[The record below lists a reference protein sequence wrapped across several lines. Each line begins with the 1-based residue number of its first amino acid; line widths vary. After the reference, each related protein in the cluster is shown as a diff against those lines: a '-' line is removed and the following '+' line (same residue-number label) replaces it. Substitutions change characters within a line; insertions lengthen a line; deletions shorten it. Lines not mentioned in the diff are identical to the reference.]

1 MSVLIRG
8 GIRMLDFSISNKYR
22 KKLEQLLHTL
32 TPEQKDL
39 FEEWIELAS
48 TEIFSMAMEY
58 KVAGYKEGIATARE
72 LLQIQD
78 GEI

>member
-1 MSVLIRG
+1 
-8 GIRMLDFSISNKYR
+8 MLDFSASYKYR
-22 KKLEQLLHTL
+22 KKLEQLLRTF

-48 TEIFSMAMEY
+48 ADISSMAMEY

>member
-1 MSVLIRG
+1 
-8 GIRMLDFSISNKYR
+8 MLDFSASYKYR
-22 KKLEQLLHTL
+22 KKLEQLLRTF

-39 FEEWIELAS
+39 FEEWIGLAS
-48 TEIFSMAMEY
+48 ADISSMAMEY
-58 KVAGYKEGIATARE
+58 KIAGYEEGIATARE

>member
-1 MSVLIRG
+1 
-8 GIRMLDFSISNKYR
+8 MLDFSASYKYR
-22 KKLEQLLHTL
+22 KKLEQLLRTF
-32 TPEQKDL
+32 TPKQKDL

-48 TEIFSMAMEY
+48 ADISSMAMEY
-58 KVAGYKEGIATARE
+58 KIAGYEEGIATARE